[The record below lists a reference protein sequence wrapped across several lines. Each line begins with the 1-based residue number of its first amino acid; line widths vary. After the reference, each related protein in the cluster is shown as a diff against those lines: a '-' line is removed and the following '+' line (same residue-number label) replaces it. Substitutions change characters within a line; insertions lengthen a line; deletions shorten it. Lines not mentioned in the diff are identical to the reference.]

1 MRSSVKSSKRRKDL
15 TGQAV
20 RRSVLLLLSLALIL
34 SAGGCS
40 KQSTEEVPQL
50 LDPVTV
56 EAGTVTVKRGDLAN
70 ITYINV
76 SVVPKTEKM
85 TFAREGQI
93 SAIHV
98 AAGDQVTK
106 GQVLAELDLT
116 DLSKEIDRQSAQLD
130 FQKNQDDLA
139 ETAAYD
145 TLLAAQADQ
154 QAAQAAYQ
162 EAYQALTQA
171 QEQAAKQQTA
181 ASDPAEEN
189 SQPAREESST
199 AGQPSSAEN
208 QSKGDQSSVAEPSDS
223 GSSSSGTSDSQT
235 TGKSA
240 SGNESST
247 ASESSDSSSSA
258 VQSSQP
264 QTPAQPES
272 SQSQESSGQTETSAQ
287 PESSGQAQEDEG
299 PSLSDLQ
306 EALTSAS
313 QSLQYANLEVSR
325 QALIYQH
332 TVQTDSLEEAQ
343 SQAALDRLSAK
354 KQGTLTAPFDG
365 VVVAVNKYEG
375 ETAQEED
382 TIIVLAD
389 ETQLCLE
396 GEPYDNDALS
406 KAAKLKAD
414 IGGRTIDVTYR
425 PYQADDYLK
434 RIMRQETPNT
444 YFDAADP
451 EDLTL
456 GQTGTLML
464 YRGEKTDVLYVPIS
478 CVIKDEVGSYVYKD
492 EDGQRT
498 KTYISTGLETVS
510 YVEVTD
516 GLEEGDVLYDN

>member
-20 RRSVLLLLSLALIL
+20 RRSVLLRLSLALIL

-76 SVVPKTEKM
+76 SVVPKTEKL

-189 SQPAREESST
+189 SQPAR
-199 AGQPSSAEN
+199 
-208 QSKGDQSSVAEPSDS
+208 
-223 GSSSSGTSDSQT
+223 
-235 TGKSA
+235 A
-240 SGNESST
+240 S
-247 ASESSDSSSSA
+247 
-258 VQSSQP
+258 
-264 QTPAQPES
+264 
-272 SQSQESSGQTETSAQ
+272 
-287 PESSGQAQEDEG
+287 
-299 PSLSDLQ
+299 L
-306 EALTSAS
+306 
-313 QSLQYANLEVSR
+313 
-325 QALIYQH
+325 LIVH
-332 TVQTDSLEEAQ
+332 L
-343 SQAALDRLSAK
+343 RR
-354 KQGTLTAPFDG
+354 
-365 VVVAVNKYEG
+365 
-375 ETAQEED
+375 
-382 TIIVLAD
+382 
-389 ETQLCLE
+389 
-396 GEPYDNDALS
+396 S
-406 KAAKLKAD
+406 KAVRPKHLLSRSHLKARSHP
-414 IGGRTIDVTYR
+414 GRRRR
-425 PYQADDYLK
+425 P
-434 RIMRQETPNT
+434 RSRNH
-444 YFDAADP
+444 
-451 EDLTL
+451 L
-456 GQTGTLML
+456 G
-464 YRGEKTDVLYVPIS
+464 RPR
-478 CVIKDEVGSYVYKD
+478 
-492 EDGQRT
+492 RT
-498 KTYISTGLETVS
+498 KALPCPICRRL
-510 YVEVTD
+510 
-516 GLEEGDVLYDN
+516 